1 MENSPTEG
9 SDVGEKK
16 RTPLRRLRGFFSKK
30 LRTILSPEKGKKQS
44 RPWAKVVQSPEG
56 RMILLWGLGDGSG
69 NGSFPLS
76 TGGPFR
82 IDLSDTHLKYWGE
95 EEEVLFG
102 GSTPEINRL
111 LSREIEKT
119 LKTTR
124 FGHGVLSQIRFP
136 LLPMLAGGGVMLIL
150 VLFLFSGETRGG
162 SHLASLS
169 QVEKMVSQ
177 GVPDSFP
184 GFGGGLTCHGGGH

>member
-30 LRTILSPEKGKKQS
+30 LRTIFSPEKGKKQS

-111 LSREIEKT
+111 LSREIERALRKT
-119 LKTTR
+119 QFR
-124 FGHGVLSQIRFP
+124 RSFGSHVRLP
-136 LLPMLAGGGVMLIL
+136 LLPTLAGAGI
-150 VLFLFSGETRGG
+150 VLFLVFLFPSGGAGSGERLT
-162 SHLASLS
+162 SLS
-169 QVEKMVSQ
+169 QVEKAVSQ
-177 GVPDSFP
+177 GIPDSFP
-184 GFGGGLTCHGGGH
+184 GLGGGLTCHGGGH

>member
-1 MENSPTEG
+1 MNRKQT
-9 SDVGEKK
+9 
-16 RTPLRRLRGFFSKK
+16 RLQRLREMFSEKF
-30 LRTILSPEKGKKQS
+30 RTIISPGKKKTPS
-44 RPWAKVVQSPEG
+44 GRPWSRVVQNPEG
-56 RMILLWGLGDGSG
+56 LTLLLWGLGDGSV

-76 TGGPFR
+76 TGQPFR
-82 IDLSDTHLKYWGE
+82 IDRDDAHLKFTGDQGE
-95 EEEVLFG
+95 ILFG
-102 GSTPEINRL
+102 GPDPEINRRL
-111 LSREIEKT
+111 AREIEKA
-119 LKTTR
+119 LKKTR

-150 VLFLFSGETRGG
+150 VLFLFSGETREG

-184 GFGGGLTCHGGGH
+184 GLGGGLTCHGGGH